1 MDFKLKLNCSLILL
15 FTFFGDVVLC
25 NFYFCH
31 QKYSDICIMP
41 LQPQIIEELQ
51 NILGQENVLFQPE
64 ALEENSTDYTED
76 LQFFP
81 ECVIQPQSTVELSKA
96 MMIFN
101 NYQIP
106 VYTRGAGTG
115 LSGACLPVKG
125 GVVVSTK
132 KMNKIIQIDSEN
144 FQVTVE
150 PGVINAQL
158 KLELAKVGLY
168 YPPDPASMGSSTIGG
183 NIAHGAGGP
192 KAVKYGTT
200 RDYVLNLEVVLPT
213 GDVIW
218 TGANTL
224 KNSTGLSLTHLF
236 VGSEGLLG
244 IVTKAVLKLVKLP
257 GSELLMLAAFDNA
270 KSCAKTVNQILL
282 NGFNPSG
289 IELMERSAIEISSKS
304 IQTSFPLVNNC
315 DFYLLIVLEET
326 KGEDLFQIAED
337 LFPFLEAQG
346 AKEVFL
352 PNNSDMQENWWKVRR
367 SMGTAVKQESI
378 YKEEDTVVPRAKLPE
393 LIEGVKKIGRKYGF
407 RSVCYGHAG
416 DGNLHVNILKD
427 QLTDEQW
434 NTTVIQGI
442 REIFQL
448 CFQLGGTI
456 SGEHGVGLVQKN
468 YLDIVFTQKHLELMK
483 GIKQVFDPKGI
494 MNPGKWL

>member
-1 MDFKLKLNCSLILL
+1 
-15 FTFFGDVVLC
+15 
-25 NFYFCH
+25 
-31 QKYSDICIMP
+31 MP
-41 LQPQIIEELQ
+41 IQSHIIEELIK
-51 NILGQENVLFQPE
+51 ILGTDNVLLNKDG
-64 ALEENSTDYTED
+64 LEENSTDYTED
-76 LQFFP
+76 LQYFP
-81 ECVIQPQSTVELSKA
+81 ECVIEPETTEELSQV
-96 MMIFN
+96 MHVFN
-101 NYQIP
+101 EFEIP

-132 KMNKIIQIDSEN
+132 KLNNIIHIDAEN

-158 KLELAKVGLY
+158 KSELAKVGLY

-213 GDVIW
+213 GEIIW

-257 GSELLMLAAFDNA
+257 GSELLMLAAFNDA
-270 KSCAKTVNQILL
+270 ESCATTVNQILL

-289 IELMERSAIEISSKS
+289 IELMERSAIEISCRSV
-304 IQTSFPLVNNC
+304 QTTFPLVDECNY
-315 DFYLLIVLEET
+315 YLLIVLEES
-326 KGEDLFQIAED
+326 KGEDLFQLAEE

-367 SMGTAVKQESI
+367 AMGTAVKQESI

-393 LIEGVKKIGRKYGF
+393 LLAGVKKIGNQYGF

-427 QLTDEQW
+427 QLTDDQW

-448 CFQLGGTI
+448 CHQLGGTI
-456 SGEHGVGLVQKN
+456 SGEHGIGLVQKD
-468 YLDIVFTQKHLELMK
+468 YLDIVFSPTHMDLMK
-483 GIKQVFDPKGI
+483 GIKRVFDPKGI